1 MSETPTKSKPITI
14 TGTIQN
20 WNLGDT
26 PATAEEYIVVNTNH
40 ASARQLTKPYLFSA
54 QDGEGEQRQNKKPR
68 VRHMKNV
75 ITEFKFTPTVWYAG
89 VRPDHKVTRKD
100 GKVEIEIS
108 PELPLPLTDA
118 SHRRTSLEE
127 IRLSGSNLGRKV
139 DNLPITL
146 IIHLDPT
153 KTKRN
158 FINLQDSAKV
168 DTGQLLTMKIA
179 NGGMKKAQQEQY
191 NTALE
196 IAKTLHTTSSSHL
209 FRLVKFDSQSV
220 GGIPFKSLAQ
230 SGKSDLATSLY
241 GTALIAEDYKKD
253 AEWAASMIL
262 TAYETLQKD
271 APELLKKG
279 SPLAPEPD
287 GSIGGTTMLIG
298 LGNMLAAR
306 MKVLEREFPTEAD
319 DKLFVKAAKAVFAG
333 EEVGGN
339 YSSQRKRDLI
349 NQFTEEYFR
358 DLIEDDE
365 SVVGAHEG
373 IPIFL
378 CLLLGTSAFNVT
390 KIAKPK
396 GKRGRK
402 PKPAATTEP
411 EVPVE
416 VVTEEVSSEKVVQ
429 SDTDPEWVEE
439 EADLAP
445 EEAPPW
451 IDDENDEEDPF
462 GTPEL
467 DKFR

>member
-1 MSETPTKSKPITI
+1 MTTPAKPITI
-14 TGTIQN
+14 TGTLQT

-26 PATAEEYIVVNTNH
+26 PDTAEEYIVVNTNH

-54 QDGEGEQRQNKKPR
+54 TDGEGEQRENKKPR
-68 VRHMKNV
+68 VRHMKSV
-75 ITEFKFTPTVWYAG
+75 ITEFKYTPTVWYAG
-89 VRPDHKVTRKD
+89 VRPDHKITRKD

-118 SHRRTSLEE
+118 SHRRTSMEE

-179 NGGMKKAQQEQY
+179 NGGFKKAQQDNY
-191 NTALE
+191 KVALE
-196 IAKTLHTTSSSHL
+196 IAQTLHTTSSSHL
-209 FRLVKFDSQSV
+209 YRLVKFDTQS
-220 GGIPFKSLAQ
+220 GGSLPFRSIAQ
-230 SGKSDLATSLY
+230 AGKSDLATSIY
-241 GTALIAEDYKKD
+241 GTALLAEDYKKD
-253 AEWAASMIL
+253 AEWGASMIL
-262 TAYETLQKD
+262 TAYETLLKD
-271 APELLKKG
+271 APEVLKKG
-279 SPLAPEPD
+279 NVLAPEPD
-287 GSIGGTTMLIG
+287 GTIGGTTMLIG

-306 MKVLEREFPTEAD
+306 MKVLERDFPSEAD
-319 DKLFVKAAKAVFAG
+319 DKLFVKCAKAVFAG
-333 EEVGGN
+333 EVGGV
-339 YSSQRKRDLI
+339 SAQRKRDLM
-349 NQFTEEYFR
+349 NQFTEEFFR
-358 DLIEDDE
+358 DLIEDEE

-378 CLLLGTSAFNVT
+378 CLLFGTSAFNVT

-402 PKPAATTEP
+402 PKAAVAVEP
-411 EVPVE
+411 EVTPA
-416 VVTEEVSSEKVVQ
+416 VVIEEVATKKVAE
-429 SDTDPEWVEE
+429 SDTDPEWGDDEV
-439 EADLAP
+439 DDT

-451 IDDENDEEDPF
+451 IDEDDPEDPF
-462 GTPEL
+462 SEKP
-467 DKFR
+467 